1 MNAIEKV
8 QNTVVTVK
16 KRTAKKVLAAIC
28 SASMAMS
35 IVAVNAFAVESGSG
49 TTDMFQTIADSFK
62 TGFADLASGV
72 ALIIGACIPVGVGIM
87 GLYAAINAGKKIMT
101 KLSS

>member
-1 MNAIEKV
+1 MNVKEKARNAV
-8 QNTVVTVK
+8 MTVK
-16 KRTAKKVLAAIC
+16 KKALPVMA
-28 SASMAMS
+28 SATMAMS
-35 IVAVNAFAVESGSG
+35 AVAVNAFAAEGDSG
-49 TTDMFQTIADSFK
+49 TSAMFQTIADSFK

-101 KLSS
+101 KLAS